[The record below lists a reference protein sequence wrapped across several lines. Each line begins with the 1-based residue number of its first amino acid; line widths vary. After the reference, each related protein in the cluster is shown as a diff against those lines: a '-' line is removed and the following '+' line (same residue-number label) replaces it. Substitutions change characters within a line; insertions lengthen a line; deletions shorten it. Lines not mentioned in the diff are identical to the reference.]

1 MEGYRAF
8 PFFFVAP
15 YMGTVRL
22 TLDWRVLSFSA
33 GVTIAATLTFGL
45 APRAAR
51 IATRAAG
58 WAARSRAGHSGRA
71 QPLVPALA
79 HRHRDGPRGGA
90 ADERHRGS
98 HHGGAGVDCL
108 SGPSGALVRR

>member
-1 MEGYRAF
+1 MRFLETLV
-8 PFFFVAP
+8 PET
-15 YMGTVRL
+15 MGTVGL
-22 TLDWRVLSFSA
+22 TLDWRVLAFSA
-33 GVTIAATLTFGL
+33 GVAIAATLTFGL
-45 APRAAR
+45 APALRGSRLAPP
-51 IATRAAG
+51 G

-108 SGPSGALVRR
+108 